1 MKNVIELKNINKTYK
16 EFKIENLSLNVKRGF
31 VTGFIGA
38 NGAGKSTTIK
48 LIMNLI
54 KSDSGS
60 ISVFGKDYKSHEREI
75 KQKIGFVF
83 DENVFYE
90 RWNLKQIKRFISKAY
105 KNWHDKT
112 FYEYVELFELPLNL
126 KIKNFSKGMKMKAS
140 LALAL
145 SHKAELIIMDE
156 PMSGLD
162 PVVRREILDILYD
175 LMQDEQKT
183 IFFSSHITT
192 DLDRIADYIT
202 FIHKGKLIFSED
214 VHSIAENYAII
225 KGETSLLDQDVEKEL
240 VGMRR
245 THTGFEGLTSN
256 SQKARLLFGD
266 SVLFERPSLDDI
278 MYFTGKGT
286 IHG

>member
-105 KNWHDKT
+105 KNWLDKT
-112 FYEYVELFELPLNL
+112 FYEYVELFELPLNV

-156 PMSGLD
+156 PTSGLD

-225 KGETSLLDQDVEKEL
+225 KGETNLLDQDVEKEL
-240 VGMRR
+240 VGVRK
-245 THTGFEGLTSN
+245 TYTGFEGLTSN

-278 MYFTGKGT
+278 MYFTGKGS